1 MDRSTEKLIRELRK
15 YSTPEL
21 CDGAIEYHTM
31 DYHIT
36 EQITD
41 KKIVGRAYT
50 VKPPK
55 GVSGIVPDAI
65 LAMEPGQI
73 LVIAGEG
80 YGQGSYWGNHRSIC
94 AKMKGAEGIIIDGA
108 LRDLEGCR
116 EAGVPL
122 FATNVTC
129 GSCKKDRE
137 GELNVPVICGGV
149 EVCPG
154 DYIVADCNGIIV
166 MKEEEIPGILERAQ
180 AKIEAE
186 QYTIRKM
193 KETGE
198 IIPRVIRR

>member
-1 MDRSTEKLIRELRK
+1 MDKTTEKIIRELRK

-21 CDGAIEYHTM
+21 CDGAGEYRTM

-41 KKIVGRAYT
+41 RKIAGRAYT

-65 LAMEPGQI
+65 LAMEAGQI

-80 YGQGSYWGNHRSIC
+80 YGQGSYWGDHRSIC

-108 LRDLEGCR
+108 FRDLEGCR

-129 GSCKKDRE
+129 GSCKKDRD

-154 DYIVADCNGIIV
+154 DFIVADCNGIIV
-166 MKEEEIPGILERAQ
+166 MKEEEIPGVLERAQ

-186 QYTIRKM
+186 KYTIRRM

>member
-1 MDRSTEKLIRELRK
+1 
-15 YSTPEL
+15 
-21 CDGAIEYHTM
+21 
-31 DYHIT
+31 
-36 EQITD
+36 
-41 KKIVGRAYT
+41 
-50 VKPPK
+50 
-55 GVSGIVPDAI
+55 
-65 LAMEPGQI
+65 MEPGQI

-108 LRDLEGCR
+108 FRDLEGCR